1 MFWRRVGTHEADPGK
16 PHSGRIQN
24 VGNGE
29 ERTRRAEKESSDKS
43 FWICT
48 NCGAKLKRDTN
59 SADGTVPG
67 FNLRGGIL
75 MAFCGKCGT
84 KFEDGARFCPSCGAP
99 SASAAPRQAA
109 ATATHAPPQAAP
121 AAHQQPA
128 APGSPM
134 QADLQ
139 DAQDNKVMAVL
150 AYIIF
155 LIPLFAAKDSK
166 FARFHTNQG
175 IILVIGAIIYGVLF
189 SVLSGILFAISWQL
203 GLAVT
208 GILGLV
214 GWVFT
219 VFAIIGIVHACKGEM
234 KPLPLIGGIKILK

>member
-1 MFWRRVGTHEADPGK
+1 MPRYDYR
-16 PHSGRIQN
+16 
-24 VGNGE
+24 
-29 ERTRRAEKESSDKS
+29 
-43 FWICT
+43 CT
-48 NCGAKLKRDTN
+48 ACDT
-59 SADGTVPG
+59 V
-67 FNLRGGIL
+67 
-75 MAFCGKCGT
+75 
-84 KFEDGARFCPSCGAP
+84 FEIEHGMREHPEVSCPSCGAP
-99 SASAAPRQAA
+99 SASAAPRQAV

-121 AAHQQPA
+121 AAYQQPA

-134 QADLQ
+134 QAELQ

>member
-1 MFWRRVGTHEADPGK
+1 M
-16 PHSGRIQN
+16 
-24 VGNGE
+24 
-29 ERTRRAEKESSDKS
+29 
-43 FWICT
+43 ICT